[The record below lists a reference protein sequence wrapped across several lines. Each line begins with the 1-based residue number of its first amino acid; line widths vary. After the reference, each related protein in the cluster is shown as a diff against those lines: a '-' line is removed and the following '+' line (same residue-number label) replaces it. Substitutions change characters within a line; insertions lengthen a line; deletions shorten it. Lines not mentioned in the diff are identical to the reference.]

1 MSRVSE
7 PFVSRVSE
15 DVAIASERIGS
26 SRATRSSVSAL
37 VDRLPLH
44 ADRVDLTPEQ
54 ARTVASELVR
64 EADRIEGKRDD

>member
-1 MSRVSE
+1 MSE

-26 SRATRSSVSAL
+26 SRATRPSVSAL

-64 EADRIEGKRDD
+64 EADRIEGERDD